1 MNINSDWCK
10 QNCIKE
16 VQMRVLKFT
25 LLICAFAGCWQ
36 PVSWTSL
43 FKHII
48 YKTYAM
54 FLVSSLYIFSL
65 SQFMNIVLNVENSDE
80 FIDSLYMMLT
90 VFVAGYK
97 QVYMWIDRKN
107 IEVIINIHYEK
118 PFVPCETR
126 ELIIQQKFEKIAQ

>member
-1 MNINSDWCK
+1 
-10 QNCIKE
+10 
-16 VQMRVLKFT
+16 MRVLKFT
-25 LLICAFAGCWQ
+25 LLVCAFAGCWQ
-36 PVSWTSL
+36 PISWTSL

-54 FLVSSLYIFSL
+54 FLVSSLYIFSI

-80 FIDSLYMMLT
+80 FTDSLYMMLT

-107 IEVIINIHYEK
+107 IMVIINVLNEK
-118 PFVPCETR
+118 PFAACETQ
-126 ELIIQQKFEKIAQ
+126 ELKIQQKFEKMVQ